1 MAAMNSSVLACS
13 YAVSGMGSSELTSKY
28 TVTMASPSL
37 HKLPL
42 IIKAQQQSSSN
53 SNMDKD
59 QIAAGRRV
67 ALLGLAAALFTTA
80 SSANAGVIDEYLEK
94 SLANKELNDKK
105 RLATSGAN
113 FARAYTVQFGTCKF
127 PENFTG
133 CQDLAKQKKVPFIS
147 DDLALECE
155 GKDKYKC
162 GSNVFW
168 KW

>member
-1 MAAMNSSVLACS
+1 MAATNSSVLACS
-13 YAVSGMGSSELTSKY
+13 YAISGAASSEFISKHASMAATPISTTS
-28 TVTMASPSL
+28 S
-37 HKLPL
+37 KLPAA
-42 IIKAQQQSSSN
+42 IKCQKQEVRSVETAN
-53 SNMDKD
+53 GIN
-59 QIAAGRRV
+59 GRRA
-67 ALLGLAAALFTTA
+67 ALLGLAAALFATA
-80 SSANAGVIDEYLEK
+80 ASSSSSANAG
-94 SLANKELNDKK
+94 ELNDKK

-147 DDLALECE
+147 DDLELECE